1 MKMRSLIVAAAVL
14 ASAISY
20 AQADEMAGGA
30 VMTASANGAMI
41 LTDADG
47 MTLYT
52 FDKDAGGMSNCYDK
66 CAANWP
72 PLVATEGAVADGD
85 FTLTERKDGAMQW
98 VYKGEPLYL
107 WIKDAKPGDTT
118 GDGVNGV
125 WHTAMQ

>member
-1 MKMRSLIVAAAVL
+1 MKLQSLLFAATALIATVSL
-14 ASAISY
+14 

-30 VMTASANGAMI
+30 VMTASADGAMI
-41 LTDADG
+41 LTDAKG

-52 FDKDAGGMSNCYDK
+52 FDKDADGMSNCYGK
-66 CAANWP
+66 CAVNWP
-72 PLVATEGAVADGD
+72 PLVAAAGATAEGD

-98 VYKGEPLYL
+98 AYKGEPLYL
-107 WIKDAKPGDTT
+107 WIKDTKPGDTT